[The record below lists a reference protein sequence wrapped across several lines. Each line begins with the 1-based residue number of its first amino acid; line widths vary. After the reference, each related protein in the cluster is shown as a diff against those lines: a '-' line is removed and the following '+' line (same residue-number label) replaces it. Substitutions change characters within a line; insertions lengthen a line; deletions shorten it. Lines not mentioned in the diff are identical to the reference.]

1 MKITAI
7 AAVVFCALAQVSE
20 AALIGTELGLQ
31 GIYQATSTSP
41 VYSFTSLNTVTVREP
56 GIEIPSTSAL
66 AVSNPTG
73 LPVVNLSINAGN
85 DFLDIGFANSAP
97 YSLFASAYRNSYVFT
112 FDSTAKPTISSAF
125 VDPPLTTLGLTN
137 SDLRFAGNTLEVNVH
152 GLSFN
157 PSSFARIELT
167 SLNPVPLPAA
177 VWLFGTGV
185 IGLGALANRKRAS
198 Q

>member
-1 MKITAI
+1 VK
-7 AAVVFCALAQVSE
+7 
-20 AALIGTELGLQ
+20 
-31 GIYQATSTSP
+31 
-41 VYSFTSLNTVTVREP
+41 EP
-56 GIEIPSTSAL
+56 GIEIPSVKAL
-66 AVSNPTG
+66 EVSNPSG
-73 LPVVNLSINAGN
+73 LSLVNVSINAGN
-85 DFLDIGFANSAP
+85 DFLDIGFANAGS
-97 YSLFASAYRNSYVFT
+97 SGFASGFRNSYIFT